1 MRMQGLK
8 PGPTID
14 TAQAERLSRAIYVLD
29 GLPPAERSAV
39 AAFVLDLTGA
49 GFPQILGFSDIR
61 GQAELWADC
70 ANHLEL
76 EVYTVAGLRRLG
88 RVPLARRQRKRL
100 FLALWDTFSEEDREA
115 FLAWSTRAS

>member
-1 MRMQGLK
+1 LRTDT
-8 PGPTID
+8 TID
-14 TAQAERLSRAIYVLD
+14 TAQAERLSGAVYVLD

-49 GFPQILGFSDIR
+49 GFPQIPGFSDIR

-70 ANHLEL
+70 ANHIEL

-88 RVPLARRQRKRL
+88 CVPLARRQRKRL
-100 FLALWDTFSEEDREA
+100 FQALWDTFSEEDREA
-115 FLAWSTRAS
+115 FLAQLRKAS